1 MKLFLCIGLM
11 FLFAGNSMAYI
22 TVDCDVD
29 VRVDNR
35 ITNLDTEQK
44 IGSER
49 INCDGGE
56 MRIMRM
62 VKTDVSVTARAEASA
77 RADADA
83 YYSDSCSCSG
93 SGCGTCHTSG
103 SGSDYDRDSD
113 SDSTSRSKTAETK
126 FVVARVS
133 FDSLRKM
140 GFSVTQNT
148 DSCRLLDD
156 KGRSLNTLKAIA
168 VITRIYGEE
177 LLKEYDADFNV
188 FDKFCGCN
196 QPNLQKIDNLGGII
210 GKSVSFDGAEMEGE

>member
-11 FLFAGNSMAYI
+11 FLFTGNSSAYVS
-22 TVDCDVD
+22 VDCDVD

-77 RADADA
+77 KADADA

-93 SGCGTCHTSG
+93 SGCGTCSTSG

-113 SDSTSRSKTAETK
+113 SDFTSRSKTVETK

-133 FDSLRKM
+133 FDSLNKM
-140 GFSVTQNT
+140 GFSVSQNT

-156 KGRSLNTLKAIA
+156 KGLPLSTLKAIA

-177 LLKEYDADFNV
+177 LLKEYDADFKV

-196 QPNLQKIDNLGGII
+196 QPNLQKIDNLGDVI
-210 GKSVSFDGAEMEGE
+210 GKSVSFDSAEMEGK

>member
-1 MKLFLCIGLM
+1 MKTILFMGLI
-11 FLFAGNSMAYI
+11 FLFAGQSMAYV

-49 INCDGGE
+49 IDCAGSE
-56 MRIMRM
+56 MRIVRI
-62 VKTDVSVTARAEASA
+62 VKTDVSATARAEATA
-77 RADADA
+77 KAYADA

-93 SGCGTCHTSG
+93 SNCGSCHTSG
-103 SGSDYDRDSD
+103 SGSDYDRDSA
-113 SDSTSRSKTAETK
+113 SDSASRIKTAETK

-140 GFSVTQNT
+140 GFKVEKDA

-156 KGRSLNTLKAIA
+156 KGFTLNTLKSIA

-177 LLKEYDADFNV
+177 LLKEYDADFKV
-188 FDKFCGCN
+188 FDKFCGCS
-196 QPNLQKIDNLGGII
+196 QPDLQKTENLGNMIPKLI
-210 GKSVSFDGAEMEGE
+210 PFDGAEMEGK